1 MIVQNKVLKQRV
13 HDLDRSLYMARIQAG
28 GQVQV
33 MHRTI
38 RKLLGLMNEEQRQ
51 QFANIRQAMHDE
63 LKMAEKL
70 K

>member
-1 MIVQNKVLKQRV
+1 
-13 HDLDRSLYMARIQAG
+13 MARIQAG